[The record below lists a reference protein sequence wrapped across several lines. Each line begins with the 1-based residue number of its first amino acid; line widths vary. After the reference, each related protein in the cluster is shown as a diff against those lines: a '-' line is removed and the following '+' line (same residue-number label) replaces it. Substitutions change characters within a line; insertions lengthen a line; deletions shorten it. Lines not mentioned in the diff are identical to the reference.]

1 MARFARALSIAMFVA
16 AAMPVCSA
24 SAAVDEVAQGREI
37 AQRLCAGCH
46 MRPGQGEKSDH
57 SQIPSFR
64 AVANRPGQSLE
75 GTASWLK
82 IAPPTMRTI
91 ASRARNGLISPPSSC
106 RCAKVTDKAR
116 ACATSR
122 ADRILTAVKG
132 TAGSTG

>member
-75 GTASWLK
+75 NGELAEDRASDDAEPSPLERGTGS
-82 IAPPTMRTI
+82 
-91 ASRARNGLISPPSSC
+91 SRRLHHVVAR
-106 RCAKVTDKAR
+106 R
-116 ACATSR
+116 
-122 ADRILTAVKG
+122 
-132 TAGSTG
+132 